1 MADTTEL
8 AATKR
13 ALRALVTD
21 DVADGD
27 RPEAVVDEAA
37 RATECVERAARFL
50 AADGVDRLARAV
62 AGAVRDGD
70 DDTVRRGRESLAA
83 LRAFE
88 SALDGRVTDDG
99 VVRSDT
105 GRPRTDPSA
114 GHAKHAEHAP
124 DHFHPAR
131 GTVLG
136 GDGKRG
142 DR

>member
-1 MADTTEL
+1 MAETTDL

-13 ALRALVTD
+13 ALRALVDD

-27 RPEAVVDEAA
+27 RPEPVVDEAI

-62 AGAVRDGD
+62 AEAVRDGD
-70 DDTVRRGRESLAA
+70 DETVRRGRESLAA

-99 VVRSDT
+99 VGSDA
-105 GRPRTDPSA
+105 GRPRTDQS
-114 GHAKHAEHAP
+114 AEHAERPERTP
-124 DHFHPAR
+124 DHFHLAR

>member
-1 MADTTEL
+1 MADS
-8 AATKR
+8 
-13 ALRALVTD
+13 
-21 DVADGD
+21 D
-27 RPEAVVDEAA
+27 RPETVVDEAT
-37 RATECVERAARFL
+37 RATECVESAARFL
-50 AADGVDRLARAV
+50 ATDGVDRLARAV

-70 DDTVRRGRESLAA
+70 DDTVRRGRESLSA

-88 SALDGRVTDDG
+88 SALDGRVTDDDG
-99 VVRSDT
+99 VVGSDA

-114 GHAKHAEHAP
+114 EHSEHSGHLEHAP